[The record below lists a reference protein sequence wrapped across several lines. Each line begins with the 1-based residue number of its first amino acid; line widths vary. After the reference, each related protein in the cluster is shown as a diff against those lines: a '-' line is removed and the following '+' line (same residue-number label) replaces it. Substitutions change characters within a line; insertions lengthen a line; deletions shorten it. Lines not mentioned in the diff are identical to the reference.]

1 MGQDGCLIVLAP
13 PFCNTATQGAS
24 RSVHRG
30 MSVLIVAQAPSSGM
44 YRGIEVLANHA
55 KHDDCSDPEDEQ
67 SDVGRT
73 AAAGASNASN
83 CASEAK

>member
-1 MGQDGCLIVLAP
+1 MGQDRCLIVLAL
-13 PFCNTATQGAS
+13 PFCNTATQGATR

-55 KHDDCSDPEDEQ
+55 KHDDCSHPEDER
-67 SDVGRT
+67 SDVDRI
-73 AAAGASNASN
+73 AGSR
-83 CASEAK
+83 